1 LRTDLFYGIGSTDR
15 ALELIDARGYKSAY
29 LAVDRGVAQHSP
41 YFQEVLEKLRATA
54 SQVSLVELRSDEE
67 PSYDYLSYLA
77 ADMRARKGLDL
88 VIGIGGGSALDVAKA
103 LAALYTNPGDPIA
116 YRGFDKLAIP
126 NIDSIIIPSTAGT
139 GSEVT
144 VNAVFTDK
152 DEMRKL
158 GINGRFVEA
167 TYAVLDAKWTMS
179 CPFPAAQSAGID
191 ATVHAIESFMTANA
205 NPVTRTISTAAF
217 SALYNN
223 LPCLVDD
230 PDNIEKRQQ
239 LLLGAYLA
247 GAALFNAGSGVA
259 GALSY
264 PIGVHYKVPHG
275 IAGGIFLAS
284 LVRFNVDRGYED
296 YADLLD
302 AVEPHAGWTKKD
314 KAARFADAIQELCD
328 RIKMPRTLRQWGI
341 RSADID
347 KVAALCGGL
356 QPAFEQNPV
365 PFKVGQDVRW
375 MLERHTD

>member
-29 LAVDRGVAQHSP
+29 LAVDRGVASHSP
-41 YFQEVLEKLRATA
+41 YFQEVVEKLRAKA
-54 SQVSLVELRSDEE
+54 LQISPVELRSDEE
-67 PSYDYLSYLA
+67 PSYDYLSCLA
-77 ADMRARKGLDL
+77 EDMRARKGLDL

-103 LAALYTNPGDPIA
+103 LAALYTNPGDPIV
-116 YRGFDKLAIP
+116 YRGFDKLNIP

-167 TYAVLDAKWTMS
+167 SYAVLDAKWTMS

-191 ATVHAIESFMTANA
+191 AMVHAIESFMTANA
-205 NPVTRTISTAAF
+205 NPMTRAISTAAF
-217 SALYNN
+217 SALYSN

-230 PDNIEKRQQ
+230 PDNVEKRQQ

-284 LVRFNVDRGYED
+284 VVRFNVDHGYGD

-302 AVEPHAGWTKKD
+302 AVEQHPGWTRKD

-328 RIKMPRTLRQWGI
+328 RIKIPRTLRQWGI
-341 RSADID
+341 RRADID
-347 KVAALCGGL
+347 KLIELCGGL
-356 QPAFEQNPV
+356 QPAFDQNPL
-365 PFKVGQDVRW
+365 PFKVDQDVRCV
-375 MLERHTD
+375 LERHTD